1 MTHPPYSKVVIM
13 AIMTEMPNSQIL
25 LTYRL
30 ATFFKLIGVMT
41 GITTGYITIWE
52 WLPPFYRWW
61 SAGLGALILLLALM
75 PWWKLFPVT
84 QQPKIAHRFL
94 ILSLIIGIVTPNLEL
109 LHATIQPYEDLFAY
123 PQFVEILK
131 FTPDQVNNIHGF
143 GQMFMIVPLILAAWQ
158 YRLRGILWGLPL
170 AGLSFILVA
179 FFMPFEAFN
188 WYFYAIRGFV
198 LLGIALIVALIT
210 WMLVEA
216 TRAEQEK
223 LALANRKL
231 AEQAL
236 VMEEFAASR
245 ERNRLARELHDTLAH
260 SISGATVQLQ
270 AVKTLLKVDPEA
282 AGQELVVAQQQLKD
296 GLAESRRAIST
307 LRASSLEELGL
318 AGALT
323 HEAEKISQRSGIK
336 LDVNLGQLT
345 PLDPTRE
352 QAIFR
357 IVTSAMNN
365 VERHSEATHMKIKL
379 IRESGKSALVVED
392 NGVGFDPLVGTPNGR
407 YGLVGMQERAELI
420 DAELQVNSRPKEG
433 CEVLLFLP
441 EI

>member
-1 MTHPPYSKVVIM
+1 MS
-13 AIMTEMPNSQIL
+13 EMPNPQIL

-52 WLPPFYRWW
+52 WIPPFFRWW
-61 SAGLGALILLLALM
+61 SAGLGALVLLLSLL
-75 PWWKLFPVT
+75 PWWKWFPEDN
-84 QQPKIAHRFL
+84 QPKIAHRFL

-158 YRLRGILWGLPL
+158 YRLKGILWGLPL
-170 AGLSFILVA
+170 AGLSFVIVA
-179 FFMPFEAFN
+179 FFMPVDAFN

-198 LLGIALIVALIT
+198 LLGISLIVALIT
-210 WMLVEA
+210 WMLVET
-216 TRAEQEK
+216 TRSEQEK

-282 AGQELVVAQQQLKD
+282 AGQELVVAQQQLKH

-318 AGALT
+318 AGALKK
-323 HEAEKISQRSGIK
+323 EAEKISQRSGIS
-336 LDVNLGQLT
+336 LEANLADLG

-357 IVTSAMNN
+357 IITSAMNN
-365 VERHSEATHMKIKL
+365 IERHSEATKMKIKL
-379 IRESGKSALVVED
+379 IHDHGRPALLVDD
-392 NGVGFDPLVGTPNGR
+392 NGVGFDASVGSPDGR
-407 YGLVGMQERAELI
+407 YGLVGMHERAELI
-420 DAELQVNSRPKEG
+420 GTDLQVNSRLGEG
-433 CEVLLFLP
+433 CSVILFLP
-441 EI
+441 QSQFDTV